1 MNVLFTTDRLLVR
14 EFEWKDWKTTHQY
27 AQLPEVSQYQYWGPN
42 TKATTQAFLRAAL
55 DYQQQHPRFQ
65 YEWCICLKE
74 GTHIGGC
81 DVFIDSAVPTKGLI
95 GYSLHPQYWGQG
107 FATEIVAYLVPYCR
121 EQLHL
126 EKIGA
131 TCDTRNIASQHVLE
145 KNGFVQTARREKDFM
160 QKKVWRDT
168 FRYDYMPD
176 LADTKCQTPPTQSL
190 HTQ

>member
-1 MNVLFTTDRLLVR
+1 MYYLPPTGFWCGSLSGKIGKRRTN
-14 EFEWKDWKTTHQY
+14 THNY
-27 AQLPEVSQYQYWGPN
+27 RKSLN
-42 TKATTQAFLRAAL
+42 
-55 DYQQQHPRFQ
+55 
-65 YEWCICLKE
+65 IN
-74 GTHIGGC
+74 IGNP
-81 DVFIDSAVPTKGLI
+81 I
-95 GYSLHPQYWGQG
+95 
-107 FATEIVAYLVPYCR
+107 
-121 EQLHL
+121 HL